1 MAKNERIYSS
11 LANSHYAEEY
21 LELFQTSKMEH
32 VAKKVKGL
40 SLASQNALRCL
51 NGSEYSIELRTKIN
65 LP

>member
-1 MAKNERIYSS
+1 MLPYQILFQITVTYS
-11 LANSHYAEEY
+11 EPC
-21 LELFQTSKMEH
+21 QTSKMEH

-40 SLASQNALRCL
+40 SLVSQNALRCL